1 MKNTGLKGVVKCF
14 SVDLNS
20 IDTNNILDIDKYLMK
35 RAWYKI
41 MFGLT
46 EKVFIGLL
54 TILVSASN
62 YTKCTSLSSQKFMT
76 HSTYCY

>member
-1 MKNTGLKGVVKCF
+1 
-14 SVDLNS
+14 
-20 IDTNNILDIDKYLMK
+20 
-35 RAWYKI
+35 
-41 MFGLT
+41 MFGLI